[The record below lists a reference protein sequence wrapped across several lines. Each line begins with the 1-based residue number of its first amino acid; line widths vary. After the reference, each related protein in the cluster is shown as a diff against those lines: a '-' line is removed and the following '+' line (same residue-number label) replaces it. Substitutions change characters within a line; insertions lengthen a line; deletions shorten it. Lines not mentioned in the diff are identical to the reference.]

1 MSIAVLLDLDNIKPK
16 LADIERICQTH
27 HEKHGQLVVRRAFSN
42 TPSVLTAYGGAFR
55 EFCYGFELTPGL
67 TPVPQEVDRI
77 IEERAEEITGNLDYQ
92 ISLIAVVSND
102 NGYASLFGRLK
113 GKGIETL
120 VIGDRIGNKL
130 REAADY
136 VEPLKE
142 VMRPTYVGIDLGTTN
157 TVMAL
162 ANVNLMTKQ
171 WTAAAV
177 GVSIRDEQGS
187 LVTNDIIPS
196 AVRFHGQ
203 TEAEVGG
210 YVKAQAYAFRDRTI
224 LAWKH
229 DMGRSIDGKQFAY
242 DLTSGKV
249 FPEEAAAKVL
259 AFCRDKLIGKYGSV
273 QGAVITHPASYESDA
288 IEATRKAA
296 VLAGWQ
302 EEEVVLLPE
311 PQAAL
316 YDYLH
321 RVQKGELT
329 PLFDVMQPSN
339 ILVYDL
345 GGGTLDITLHNVLWE
360 PSASFFIIDDLAIG
374 SRTRVGG
381 DTIDRLIANYIL
393 DNWPACKNLSEAD
406 AQKLAYELPIFSEK
420 FKKAWGA
427 EYDSTGDKDNFKHP
441 FQATFL
447 EGQFPI
453 RYYISK
459 SQMAEILSPLLCED
473 LTLASGT
480 ALDPQR
486 AFDEPAFTNLLNTL
500 IVPVLE
506 VILKAKQSSG
516 EIPKIDA
523 VLLNGGMTYFPPVRD
538 RLQRLFGD
546 VPIID
551 GHNPDRAV
559 ARGAALYAA
568 GALKSTQ
575 RVNPTNIY
583 LEVLEGKRSLRLL
596 VAQGQKYPYRTVLSG
611 LKLPDTSSG
620 YLSFKVWVGM
630 GTKPNQN
637 TTLQRL
643 RQVAIEEI
651 NGANLPP
658 NCTLN
663 LEVEYTFDERLL
675 LTLTPKEGSEAR
687 FKLDVASPGGLDKP
701 PSIVSPQGIEKLSIP
716 SIPRLRKGKP
726 ITERVRVNFNQW
738 EALANSFNNHGPAHQ
753 ERRELEKTTA
763 IAKNRLAIIGEL
775 LRWLEMSGMVNSLSE
790 TKALLAVMA
799 LSTIFQSI
807 DYTEANNLEKKF
819 QQWIKSNLTS
829 GLLTSKKNKHGLY
842 ESIAQTPGKLC
853 WHGLDKEIV
862 KAFNSD
868 KHKKRSESFINS
880 LGKCG
885 QPSQTTLNFLYDT
898 MTNGQHLG
906 QRMKAAWA
914 LGRLISPGQ
923 PERWQAKQ
931 TDVEQAAQLVL
942 NKLDDRRTDP
952 RETLCLLSCLSHCVA
967 WHTTGVS
974 LSQEICDRV
983 IILPETILTVDRQ
996 LQKYPAIKRNFDRR
1010 RSLLPKL
1017 LNISGASSEER
1028 SQITEW
1034 LLEVVKD

>member
-55 EFCYGFELTPGL
+55 EFGYRFELTPGL
-67 TPVPQEVDRI
+67 KPVSQEVDRL
-77 IEERAEEITGNLDYQ
+77 IERTADEITGNADYQ
-92 ISLIAVVSND
+92 VSMIAVVSND

-113 GKGIETL
+113 RKGIETL
-120 VIGDRIGNKL
+120 VIGDRIGNRL
-130 REAADY
+130 REVADY

-177 GVSIRDEQGS
+177 GVSIREEQG

-196 AVRFHGQ
+196 AVRFKGQ

-210 YVKAQAYAFRDRTI
+210 YVKAQAYAFRDQTI

-229 DMGRSIDGKQFAY
+229 DMGRSTNGKQFAY
-242 DLTSGKV
+242 DLTEGTI

-259 AFCRDKLIGKYGSV
+259 AFCRDKLIQKYGSV

-345 GGGTLDITLHNVLWE
+345 GGGTLDVTLHNVLWDQ
-360 PSASFFIIDDLAIG
+360 SANYFIIDDLAIC

-393 DNWPACKNLSEAD
+393 DNWSACKNLSEAD
-406 AQKLAYELPIFSEK
+406 GQKLAYELLIFSEK
-420 FKKAWGA
+420 FKKMWGA
-427 EYDSTGDKDNFKHP
+427 EYGSTGDKENFKYL
-441 FQATFL
+441 FQPILL

-459 SQMAEILSPLLCED
+459 SQMAEIISPLLCEE

-480 ALDPQR
+480 ALDPQK
-486 AFDEPAFTNLLNTL
+486 AFDEPPFTDRLNTF

-523 VLLNGGMTYFPPVRD
+523 VLLNGGMTYFPLVRD
-538 RLQRLFGD
+538 RLQSLFGD

-568 GALKSTQ
+568 GVLKSTQ

-630 GTKPNQN
+630 GTKPNHN

-651 NGANLPP
+651 NAANLPP

-675 LTLTPKEGSEAR
+675 LTLTPKESSEAR
-687 FKLDVASPGGLDKP
+687 FKLEVASPGGLDKP
-701 PSIVSPQGIEKLSIP
+701 PSIVSRQAIKKISIF

-726 ITERVRVNFNQW
+726 ITEIVRVNFNQW
-738 EALANSFNNHGPAHQ
+738 EALANSFNSDTSNTIKKEVHQ
-753 ERRELEKTTA
+753 ERRKLEQTTA
-763 IAKNRLAIIGEL
+763 IAKNRLSIIGEL
-775 LRWLEMSGMVNSLSE
+775 LRWLDMSGMVNSLSE
-790 TKALLAVMA
+790 TKALLAAMA

-807 DYTEANNLEKKF
+807 DSTDANNLEKRF
-819 QQWIKSNLTS
+819 QQWIKSKLTS
-829 GLLTSKKNKHGLY
+829 DLSTMNKSKQALY
-842 ESIAQTPGKLC
+842 ETLAQTPGKLF
-853 WHGLDKEIV
+853 WHGFDLEII

-868 KHKKRSESFINS
+868 KHQKRSQSFINS

-885 QPSQTTLNFLYDT
+885 QPSPTTLNFLYDAIA
-898 MTNGQHLG
+898 NGQHLG

-914 LGRLISPGQ
+914 LGRLISLGQ

-952 RETLCLLSCLSHCVA
+952 RETICLLSCLSQCVA
-967 WHTTGVS
+967 WHTTGVT
-974 LSQEICDRV
+974 LSQEI
-983 IILPETILTVDRQ
+983 
-996 LQKYPAIKRNFDRR
+996 
-1010 RSLLPKL
+1010 
-1017 LNISGASSEER
+1017 
-1028 SQITEW
+1028 
-1034 LLEVVKD
+1034 